1 MSIPPNEQTAP
12 NALLNKLL
20 TAAALKAVREQVS
33 FLKEYP
39 GEGEFVWLYRTAYRL
54 VRMLLTDVEVKAAVT
69 ALMGHDP
76 NPDDFARA
84 LSAGRDLAKAKEIE
98 QS

>member
-1 MSIPPNEQTAP
+1 MNAPLDHKTAP

-20 TAAALKAVREQVS
+20 TASALDALREQVS

-54 VRMLLTDVEVKAAVT
+54 VRMLLTDAEVKAAVT
-69 ALMGHDP
+69 ALMGREP
-76 NPDDFARA
+76 NFDDLESATRSARA
-84 LSAGRDLAKAKEIE
+84 FKKAVEE
-98 QS
+98 S